1 MKIIF
6 EAALND
12 GVFPDNWE
20 KGNIIPIYKKDLKKN
35 SKEVPQNF
43 TDVLNMDDVT
53 ANDVKQRNQHRKE
66 KKNKLEFHSNHWC

>member
-6 EAALND
+6 EATLND
-12 GVFPDNWE
+12 GVFPDNWK

-43 TDVLNMDDVT
+43 ADVLNMDDVT
-53 ANDVKQRNQHRKE
+53 ANDVKQKPTSQRE
-66 KKNKLEFHSNHWC
+66 KK

>member
-1 MKIIF
+1 MKVIF

-20 KGNIIPIYKKDLKKN
+20 KGNIIPIYKKDLKEN

-43 TDVLNMDDVT
+43 TDVLNMDVT

-66 KKNKLEFHSNHWC
+66 KKNKLEFHSNH

>member
-1 MKIIF
+1 MKVIF

-20 KGNIIPIYKKDLKKN
+20 KGNIIPIYKKDLKEN

-43 TDVLNMDDVT
+43 TDVLNMDVT

-66 KKNKLEFHSNHWC
+66 KKNKLEFHNNHWC

>member
-1 MKIIF
+1 MKVIF

-20 KGNIIPIYKKDLKKN
+20 KGNIIPIYKKDLKEN

-43 TDVLNMDDVT
+43 TDVLNMDVT

-66 KKNKLEFHSNHWC
+66 KKNKLEFHNNH

>member
-1 MKIIF
+1 MKVIF

-20 KGNIIPIYKKDLKKN
+20 KGNIIPIYKKDLKEN

-66 KKNKLEFHSNHWC
+66 KKNKLEFHSNH

>member
-1 MKIIF
+1 MKVIF

-20 KGNIIPIYKKDLKKN
+20 KGNFIPIYKKDLKKN

-66 KKNKLEFHSNHWC
+66 KKNKLKFHSNH

>member
-1 MKIIF
+1 MKVIF

-43 TDVLNMDDVT
+43 TDVLNMDVT

-66 KKNKLEFHSNHWC
+66 KKNKLEVHSNH

>member
-1 MKIIF
+1 MKVIF

-12 GVFPDNWE
+12 GAFPDNWE
-20 KGNIIPIYKKDLKKN
+20 KGNIIPIYKKDLKEN

-43 TDVLNMDDVT
+43 TDVLNMDVT

-66 KKNKLEFHSNHWC
+66 KKNKLEFHSNH

>member
-1 MKIIF
+1 MKVIF

-43 TDVLNMDDVT
+43 TDVLNMDVT

-66 KKNKLEFHSNHWC
+66 KKNKLEFHSNH

>member
-1 MKIIF
+1 MKVIF

-20 KGNIIPIYKKDLKKN
+20 KGNIIPIYKKDLKEN

-43 TDVLNMDDVT
+43 TDVLNMDVT

-66 KKNKLEFHSNHWC
+66 KKNKLKFHSNH

>member
-20 KGNIIPIYKKDLKKN
+20 KGNIIPIYKKDLKEN

-43 TDVLNMDDVT
+43 TDVLNMDVT

-66 KKNKLEFHSNHWC
+66 KKNKLEFHSNH

>member
-1 MKIIF
+1 MKVIF

-20 KGNIIPIYKKDLKKN
+20 KGNIIPIYKKDLKEN

-43 TDVLNMDDVT
+43 TDVLNTDVT

-66 KKNKLEFHSNHWC
+66 KKNKLEFHNNH

>member
-1 MKIIF
+1 MKVIF

-20 KGNIIPIYKKDLKKN
+20 KGNIIPIYKKDLKEN

-43 TDVLNMDDVT
+43 TDVLNMDVT
-53 ANDVKQRNQHRKE
+53 ANDVKQRNQQRKE
-66 KKNKLEFHSNHWC
+66 KKNKLEFHSNH